1 MNIEISPD
9 AHRGLDQGCDPHRGE
24 NGPDQLTDCVLVF
37 SDAHG
42 LSQKEGHGYGAAEA
56 RQVMLRTNGVAVVS
70 QKCPT
75 VNLNT
80 DKTKQNKKRKHH
92 VAVIMST
99 FTKETRPK
107 NCCRF

>member
-9 AHRGLDQGCDPHRGE
+9 ANRGLDQGCDPHRGE

-56 RQVMLRTNGVAVVS
+56 RQVMLRTNGVAVVLVS

-75 VNLNT
+75 VKPELGQKKT
-80 DKTKQNKKRKHH
+80 KTKQKKKTSCGRDH
-92 VAVIMST
+92 VH
-99 FTKETRPK
+99 FY
-107 NCCRF
+107 

>member
-9 AHRGLDQGCDPHRGE
+9 ANRGLDQGCDPHRGE

-56 RQVMLRTNGVAVVS
+56 RQVMLRTNGVAVVLDS

-75 VNLNT
+75 VKPELG
-80 DKTKQNKKRKHH
+80 QNKKKKEN
-92 VAVIMST
+92 IMW
-99 FTKETRPK
+99 P
-107 NCCRF
+107 